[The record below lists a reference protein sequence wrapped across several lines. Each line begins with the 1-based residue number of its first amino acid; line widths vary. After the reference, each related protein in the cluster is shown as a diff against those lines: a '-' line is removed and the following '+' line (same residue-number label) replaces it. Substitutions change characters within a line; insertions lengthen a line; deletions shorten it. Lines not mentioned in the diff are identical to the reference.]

1 MLSVDVEKL
10 YPAAKTLV
18 KARAASRIHA
28 KDATLYDF
36 SPEAQACASDYM
48 GWVDLATSPLC
59 DMDAIQ
65 AFADEVVEAGLD
77 TILLIGQGGST
88 QAPMTITKYNKHDS
102 TRVKFRT
109 LDSDSPVRVREML
122 TICDPHRTLV
132 IISSK
137 SGGTIEPRM
146 LLEAVRASFEK
157 ELGEHVVKHLVAI
170 TDPGSDLDRQ
180 ARKEGWR
187 AVFSGEPTV
196 GGRFSALSVFG
207 LVPAALTG
215 IDMEA
220 FMAHA
225 REAEEACSEDAIDNP
240 AINLAAFL
248 YDNYL
253 KGRNKFSFLTP
264 KRGRVLGLWIEQ
276 LVAESLGKNGE
287 GILPNI
293 EIDSLLLTEDPG
305 DRSII
310 MYQTQTDLWDE
321 RRNFEMSLAYI
332 DPAIPRLNYRIDTVE
347 ELAEHFVMWEYAIAM
362 CEKCAAEYADPLDR
376 RFHAQPD
383 ACFECGPSV
392 TWRVGADGPISLGKT
407 REESDAIFAAAVEM
421 LMAGKILAVKGLGG
435 FHLVCDANNADA
447 VAELRRRKR
456 RDGKALAVMAQGMGD
471 VRALCE
477 ASEEEEAVLAG
488 STRPIVLLRKPLAR
502 LSAQAW
508 PMDCPNWGSCC
519 LTHRCNICS
528 CTISLKRGMRRIR
541 RWTKRATNR
550 DAWCRCL

>member
-305 DRSII
+305 DRSYSWFI
-310 MYQTQTDLWDE
+310 
-321 RRNFEMSLAYI
+321 
-332 DPAIPRLNYRIDTVE
+332 
-347 ELAEHFVMWEYAIAM
+347 
-362 CEKCAAEYADPLDR
+362 
-376 RFHAQPD
+376 
-383 ACFECGPSV
+383 
-392 TWRVGADGPISLGKT
+392 
-407 REESDAIFAAAVEM
+407 
-421 LMAGKILAVKGLGG
+421 
-435 FHLVCDANNADA
+435 
-447 VAELRRRKR
+447 
-456 RDGKALAVMAQGMGD
+456 
-471 VRALCE
+471 
-477 ASEEEEAVLAG
+477 
-488 STRPIVLLRKPLAR
+488 
-502 LSAQAW
+502 
-508 PMDCPNWGSCC
+508 
-519 LTHRCNICS
+519 
-528 CTISLKRGMRRIR
+528 
-541 RWTKRATNR
+541 
-550 DAWCRCL
+550 